1 MQSPNKRS
9 AVSLPCPPAFSG
21 PQGWADLPDG
31 LLHSIVARLAS
42 FRDILGFAATCPSWR
57 AAFSSYPSKTMPR
70 TKLPPLLVQPHAR
83 VQGPLLPATN
93 GCHQLYTCVV
103 IDPANPNTSLRCQ
116 IPVDTIENKMALI
129 GSSYGNVIYF
139 SYGCCYIVDVFTGA
153 EVSTPSL
160 PCGAKCWSS
169 MLKGTLTAPLASPNS
184 HLLVSAESSLFV
196 LPVGNDSW
204 SELQAPYQHPTDH
217 FVEFDGQFI
226 VLDSVGRSYAL
237 QLAPQ
242 LGLQEIKTK
251 PEDGRPTRGR
261 LVVCGDMLFML
272 GLTRLHRLDM
282 STEPA
287 TWIAVEKLDN
297 WALFVAAGV
306 MSTLH
311 SCMSPGLWGGRS
323 SIMYDA
329 GAYRPWALYGLHGV
343 LDPVQ
348 DEPPRE
354 PGVEHIPPKMSF
366 WQFWLYPSMFYS
378 SDGQ

>member
-1 MQSPNKRS
+1 
-9 AVSLPCPPAFSG
+9 
-21 PQGWADLPDG
+21 
-31 LLHSIVARLAS
+31 
-42 FRDILGFAATCPSWR
+42 
-57 AAFSSYPSKTMPR
+57 
-70 TKLPPLLVQPHAR
+70 
-83 VQGPLLPATN
+83 
-93 GCHQLYTCVV
+93 
-103 IDPANPNTSLRCQ
+103 
-116 IPVDTIENKMALI
+116 
-129 GSSYGNVIYF
+129 
-139 SYGCCYIVDVFTGA
+139 
-153 EVSTPSL
+153 
-160 PCGAKCWSS
+160 
-169 MLKGTLTAPLASPNS
+169 
-184 HLLVSAESSLFV
+184 
-196 LPVGNDSW
+196 
-204 SELQAPYQHPTDH
+204 
-217 FVEFDGQFI
+217 
-226 VLDSVGRSYAL
+226 
-237 QLAPQ
+237 
-242 LGLQEIKTK
+242 
-251 PEDGRPTRGR
+251 
-261 LVVCGDMLFML
+261 MLFML